1 MSGDSDLEIEEAFR
15 RAQKAHNNK
24 AKLVASL
31 KNRYNKV
38 QKIYTMK
45 HYHYKF
51 WSQFFML
58 IYSRKIHYIDSIFTK
73 KKILNVFFL
82 SI

>member
-38 QKIYTMK
+38 KKISTMRHYITLHYT
-45 HYHYKF
+45 F
-51 WSQFFML
+51 WSQFF
-58 IYSRKIHYIDSIFTK
+58 
-73 KKILNVFFL
+73 ILNLFIQERYITLIPFL
-82 SI
+82 QRI

>member
-38 QKIYTMK
+38 QKIYTMI
-45 HYHYKF
+45 HYHYTF
-51 WSQFFML
+51 WSQFFIL
-58 IYSRKIHYIDSIFTK
+58 IYSRKIHYIDYIFTK
-73 KKILNVFFL
+73 MLN
-82 SI
+82 

>member
-1 MSGDSDLEIEEAFR
+1 MPGDSDLEIEEAFR

-38 QKIYTMK
+38 TY
-45 HYHYKF
+45 
-51 WSQFFML
+51 
-58 IYSRKIHYIDSIFTK
+58 RRFTHNDTLPF
-73 KKILNVFFL
+73 KILGSFFFFFFFKC
-82 SI
+82 I